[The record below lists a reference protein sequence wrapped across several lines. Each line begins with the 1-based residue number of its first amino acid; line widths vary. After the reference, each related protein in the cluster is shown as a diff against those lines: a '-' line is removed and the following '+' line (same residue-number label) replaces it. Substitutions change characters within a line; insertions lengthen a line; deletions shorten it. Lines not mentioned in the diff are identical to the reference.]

1 MLSVL
6 LLASCSS
13 KYDKDTVTQYFKEVK
28 ELNQLLINNKQ
39 QLRGSEGLHAISE
52 NIPESNNFIKLLG
65 QELNLTEIVL
75 YNIEGQETK
84 PGLAYRFGNRTT
96 EKHHSYLIYA
106 QNRSDLESFR
116 HYEQFVDCGKSEKI
130 DENWAFS
137 KITINCN
144 N

>member
-1 MLSVL
+1 MLSVIL
-6 LLASCSS
+6 FASCSS
-13 KYDKDTVTQYFKEVK
+13 KYDKDTITQYFKEVK

-84 PGLAYRFGNRTT
+84 PGLAYRFGNRIT
-96 EKHHSYLIYA
+96 E
-106 QNRSDLESFR
+106 
-116 HYEQFVDCGKSEKI
+116 
-130 DENWAFS
+130 
-137 KITINCN
+137 
-144 N
+144 